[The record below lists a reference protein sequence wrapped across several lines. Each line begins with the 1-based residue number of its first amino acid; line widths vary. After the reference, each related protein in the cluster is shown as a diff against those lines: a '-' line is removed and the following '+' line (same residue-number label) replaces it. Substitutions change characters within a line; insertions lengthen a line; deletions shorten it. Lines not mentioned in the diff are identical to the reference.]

1 MVKKIDDL
9 LGIGSGIS
17 GSTLLEQ
24 VAKYRI
30 AVAAAENVR
39 RPLDHKKYLDMLIDD
54 AEETCIDLIEG
65 TRAQTSN
72 IDNYLQ
78 RLGLA
83 LEDDFNKQ
91 FYQPAFRRAQEASYF
106 YDVSVGQIETTSIVA
121 NNRAFAKVSPQATME
136 FDLPKR
142 DILINEAANS
152 ALAAYNDYGALL
164 GDPNFVA
171 LLKLYGGQSPANSFG
186 GLGSPQ
192 VIRPLPGL
200 PSGTDSQFM
209 TSSTGSSP
217 KIGSSLEALIP
228 DPAVYKFET
237 GTGYEIRPVI
247 QPDGQAVVF
256 HFDYLFGT
264 NIREPVRADEK
275 HLGRVRQHYIDTD
288 VVSGN
293 YELREVSTYRVA
305 LKAARSSRGV
315 PFLED
320 IPGVGVL
327 FRPAVNAESSL
338 QENIILSQTVI
349 YPTLFDLMG
358 LRWAP
363 AVSDLDSLT
372 LQERKFVTSEREHV
386 LRNEVFDN
394 TSKKVDEFL
403 RIETERRRPDL
414 YRSQRIISTEH
425 PLQYEAY
432 PETINYQD
440 SAPTAEPSQNHGH
453 STPLQPGKP
462 VPDVPDLGD
471 IQPNGLPPIHPSSWS
486 GANRGQGGQTQRPH
500 TTGSR
505 NSGHASLDATTPA
518 KAGSLPRRTSPART
532 PQKQGNGWS
541 IPGIRR

>member
-1 MVKKIDDL
+1 I
-9 LGIGSGIS
+9 
-17 GSTLLEQ
+17 E
-24 VAKYRI
+24 
-30 AVAAAENVR
+30 
-39 RPLDHKKYLDMLIDD
+39 
-54 AEETCIDLIEG
+54 LIEG

-121 NNRAFAKVSPQATME
+121 NNREFAKVSPQATME

-164 GDPNFVA
+164 GDPNFVT
-171 LLKLYGGQSPANSFG
+171 LLKLYGGQSPANSFN

-209 TSSTGSSP
+209 SSTTGNSP

-228 DPAVYKFET
+228 DPAVVKFET

-256 HFDYLFGT
+256 HFDYLYST
-264 NIREPVRADEK
+264 SIREPVRADEK

-288 VVSGN
+288 IVSGN

-320 IPGVGVL
+320 VPGLGVL
-327 FRPAVNAESSL
+327 FRPAVNSESSL

-363 AVSDLDSLT
+363 AVSDLDSLA

-386 LRNEVFDN
+386 LRNEVFDT
-394 TSKKVDEFL
+394 TSRRVDEFL

-414 YRSQRIISTEH
+414 YRSQRVIPTEH
-425 PLQYEAY
+425 PLQYEAH
-432 PETINYQD
+432 PETMIYEN
-440 SAPTAEPSQNHGH
+440 SAPVAEPPQNHGH
-453 STPLQPGKP
+453 SALQQPGEP
-462 VPDVPDLGD
+462 VPAVPGASD
-471 IQPNGLPPIHPSSWS
+471 IQPNGLPPVHPSSWS
-486 GANRGQGGQTQRPH
+486 GANQGSGGQTLRSH

-505 NSGHASLDATTPA
+505 NSGHASLDSTLPA
-518 KAGSLPRRTSPART
+518 KAGPLPRRTSPTRP
-532 PQKQGNGWS
+532 PQKQGNSWA